1 MIHHFINKNHKYTFV
16 LLHGT
21 GADEFDLIP
30 LAENVAPDYNILS
43 LRGRVKENGM
53 NRFFKRLT
61 IHKFDL
67 DSVREETAYILNFL
81 HEAKQKYAIDNF
93 VFLGYSN
100 GATMISS
107 FLLEDQA
114 LIKGAVLLQ
123 PGLLKTPLTF
133 PQNNELSVFISVSNN
148 DPYLPISSQKQLI
161 NALNTSFSVAISRHE
176 GGHGL
181 PQTVFTDLYQFLK
194 ITFN

>member
-30 LAENVAPDYNILS
+30 LAESVAPDYNILS

-61 IHKFDL
+61 IHTFDL
-67 DSVREETAYILNFL
+67 DSVREETAYILKFL
-81 HEAKQKYAIDNF
+81 YEAKKKYTIDNF

-107 FLLEDQA
+107 FLLEDKD
-114 LIKGAVLLQ
+114 LITGAVLLQ
-123 PGLLKTPLTF
+123 PGLLKTPITF
-133 PQNNELSVFISVSNN
+133 PLAAELPVFVSVSNN
-148 DPYLPISSQKQLI
+148 DPYLPVSSQKKLI
-161 NALNTSFSVAISRHE
+161 EALNASFNVTISRHE

-181 PQTVFTDLYQFLK
+181 PQTVFMDLYKFLN

>member
-30 LAENVAPDYNILS
+30 LAESVAPDYNILS
-43 LRGRVKENGM
+43 LRGRIKENGM

-61 IHKFDL
+61 IHTFDL
-67 DSVREETAYILNFL
+67 DSVREETDFILKFL
-81 HEAKQKYAIDNF
+81 HAAKQKYAIDNF
-93 VFLGYSN
+93 IFLGYSN

-107 FLLEDQA
+107 FLLEDIG

-123 PGLLKTPLTF
+123 PGLLKTPITF
-133 PQNNELSVFISVSNN
+133 PQEKELPVFISVSNN
-148 DPYLPISSQKQLI
+148 DPYLPVNKQKQLI
-161 NALNTSFSVAISRHE
+161 NALNASFSVAISRHE

-181 PQTVFTDLYQFLK
+181 PQTVFMDLSQFLK